1 MMDSASFE
9 VCSGVAKE
17 SILLGYNTVSMGKQ
31 FPLFSRTVVSF
42 IWMEEL

>member
-9 VCSGVAKE
+9 VHSGVAE
-17 SILLGYNTVSMGKQ
+17 ETILLGYDTVSMGKH

-42 IWMEEL
+42 TWTEEL